1 MVNGAT
7 RAPSACGRRE
17 RGSSRAVAR
26 TTLDDLLA
34 EARDG
39 LERLTPAQAREAQAA
54 GAVIVD
60 IRSREQ
66 RRAEG
71 EVPGALRHPRN
82 VLEWRVDPDSAH
94 RDPAVGGLDAHLV
107 VLCAEGYQSSLAA
120 ATLQRLGFARATDMA
135 GGFAAW
141 VEAGLPVEPFA
152 AEG

>member
-1 MVNGAT
+1 
-7 RAPSACGRRE
+7 
-17 RGSSRAVAR
+17 VAR
-26 TTLDDLLA
+26 ITVDDLLA

-54 GAVIVD
+54 GAGVLD

-66 RRAEG
+66 RRADG

-94 RDPAVGGLDAHLV
+94 RDPAVGGVDAHLV
-107 VLCAEGYQSSLAA
+107 VLCAAGYQSSLAA
-120 ATLQRLGFARATDMA
+120 ATLQRLGFSRATDVA

-141 VEAGLPVEPFA
+141 LDAGLAVEPFA
-152 AEG
+152 VEG

>member
-1 MVNGAT
+1 
-7 RAPSACGRRE
+7 
-17 RGSSRAVAR
+17 VAR

-54 GAVIVD
+54 GAVVLD

-66 RRAEG
+66 RRADG

-94 RDPAVGGLDAHLV
+94 RDPAVGGVDAHLV
-107 VLCAEGYQSSLAA
+107 VLCAEGYQSSRAA
-120 ATLQRLGFARATDMA
+120 ATLQRPGFPRATDVV

-141 VEAGLPVEPFA
+141 LDAGLPVESPM

>member
-1 MVNGAT
+1 M
-7 RAPSACGRRE
+7 
-17 RGSSRAVAR
+17 AR
-26 TTLDDLLA
+26 ITVDDLLA

-39 LERLTPAQAREAQAA
+39 LERLTPAQACEAQAA
-54 GAVIVD
+54 GAVVLD

-66 RRAEG
+66 RHADG

-94 RDPAVGGLDAHLV
+94 RDPAVGGVDAHLI

-120 ATLQRLGFARATDMA
+120 ATLQRLGFPRVTDVV

-141 VEAGLPVEPFA
+141 LDAGLAVEPFA